1 MWAGIMTCR
10 APKCPTIARVQRSE
24 ELTPLSR
31 EHHQAL
37 ALALRLRRCG
47 DDDVAVLRRDAAA
60 FWEAEAA
67 AHFRA
72 EEELV
77 LPAAAPY
84 VAPDDPDVV
93 RVLTEHVEL
102 RRRFRRVDDATADD
116 LHALGTLLHDHVR
129 HEERVLFPR
138 IEAALSAAELAALGA
153 ELR

>member
-1 MWAGIMTCR
+1 MR
-10 APKCPTIARVQRSE
+10 RSE
-24 ELTPLSR
+24 ELSPLSR

-47 DDDVAVLRRDAAA
+47 DDDVAALRGEAAT
-60 FWEAEAA
+60 FWRTEAA

-77 LPAAAPY
+77 LPAAAPH
-84 VAPDDPDVV
+84 VPPRDPDVV

-102 RRRFRRVDDATADD
+102 RRRFQHVDGASAED
-116 LHALGTLLHDHVR
+116 LRELGTLLHDHVR

-138 IEAALSAAELAALGA
+138 IEAALAPDELAALGA
-153 ELR
+153 ALR